1 MRTHSLPLQ
10 SHTRDFKQQSL
21 VKRKY
26 FSITIFLILLHSFN
40 QEDTLLILLNNFDQ
54 EDTHLILLHSF
65 DQVDTHSCFTTLD
78 WWISATNHIFNQTQI
93 AIKCAITQ
101 HQTFTL
107 NVLCIG
113 CHDIGSDILE
123 NSCIIP

>member
-10 SHTRDFKQQSL
+10 SQTRDLKQQSL

-54 EDTHLILLHSF
+54 EDTHLILLNNF
-65 DQVDTHSCFTTLD
+65 DQVDTHSCLTALD
-78 WWISATNHIFNQTQI
+78 
-93 AIKCAITQ
+93 
-101 HQTFTL
+101 
-107 NVLCIG
+107 
-113 CHDIGSDILE
+113 
-123 NSCIIP
+123 